1 MSHQKPCAAA
11 PSGTQEPSAKPPRKA
26 PRTGEPIRKPAA
38 LSNLPHKGSAEARR
52 LAALLLEVL
61 AGVRS
66 PPEAA
71 AALGVSLP
79 RYYVLEA
86 RALEG
91 FLGGCRPLGR
101 GPRVTPEREIL
112 KLRRELMRR
121 ERECAR
127 YQALLRLSQRAVGLP
142 PRGEKVREKEPGRK
156 RRRRRPVARALKAAR
171 VLAPQQPAMA
181 LEKGAG
187 KEDDVGSER
196 A

>member
-1 MSHQKPCAAA
+1 MSQHKPCAAGASGAEA
-11 PSGTQEPSAKPPRKA
+11 PAAKPPRKA
-26 PRTGEPIRKPAA
+26 PSKGGPPPKPPA
-38 LSNLPHKGSAEARR
+38 LSSLQHKESAEARR

-61 AGVRS
+61 GGVRS
-66 PPEAA
+66 PAEAA

-86 RALEG
+86 RAVEG
-91 FLGGCRPLGR
+91 FLSGCRSPGR
-101 GPRVTPEREIL
+101 GPRVTPEREIM
-112 KLRRELMRR
+112 KLRRELSRR

-127 YQALLRLSQRAVGLP
+127 YQALLRLSGRAVGLP
-142 PRGEKVREKEPGRK
+142 PRAEKAREKEPGGK

-171 VLAPQQPAMA
+171 AIGGSPAAMA

-187 KEDDVGSER
+187 KEDDDGAER